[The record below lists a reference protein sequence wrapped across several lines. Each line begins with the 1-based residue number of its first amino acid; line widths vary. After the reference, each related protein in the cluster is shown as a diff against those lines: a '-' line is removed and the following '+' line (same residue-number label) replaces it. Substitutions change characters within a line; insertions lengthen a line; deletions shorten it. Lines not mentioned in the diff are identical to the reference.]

1 MAERDPRSW
10 MWAEA
15 CAMLE
20 RADRLNREFF
30 RPGSSSTQVANWEP
44 PLDIYETER
53 ELWIIAALPGVERD
67 DLEVSLEGEVLSI
80 AGQRRLPVAA
90 RGAAIHRLEIPHG
103 RFERRI
109 RLPAARLKL
118 NRSELANG
126 CLVLTLTKQI

>member
-1 MAERDPRSW
+1 MAAGDPRSW

-30 RPGSSSTQVANWEP
+30 RPGSSTQVANWEP
-44 PLDIYETER
+44 PLDVFETER
-53 ELWIIAALPGVERD
+53 ELWIIAALPGVEPQ
-67 DLEVSLEGEVLSI
+67 DLEVSVEGDVLSI
-80 AGQRRLPVAA
+80 AGQRRLPAEM
-90 RGAAIHRLEIPHG
+90 RGAVIHRLEIPQG

-109 RLPAARLKL
+109 RLPAAHLTL
-118 NRSELANG
+118 NRSELASG